1 MMTMTK
7 RIAFAAV
14 ASLAA
19 ASFVATPASAATTK
33 QKQDTCKFG
42 ADHQKLTG
50 AKRKAFMTKCMSSKN
65 DPTGPAQGAS
75 QGAAKPPTATTD
87 SKDAGGEE
95 K

>member
-1 MMTMTK
+1 MMTTTK
-7 RIAFAAV
+7 RIAFAAF
-14 ASLAA
+14 AGLAA
-19 ASFVATPASAATTK
+19 ASLIAMPASAATTK

-50 AKRKAFMTKCMSSKN
+50 AKRKAFMTKCLSSKN

-75 QGAAKPPTATTD
+75 QGAAKPAANTEDKAD
-87 SKDAGGEE
+87 DA

>member
-7 RIAFAAV
+7 RIAFAAF
-14 ASLAA
+14 AGLAA
-19 ASFVATPASAATTK
+19 ASLIAMPASAAATK

-50 AKRKAFMTKCMSSKN
+50 AKRKAFMTKCLSSKN
-65 DPTGPAQGAS
+65 DPTGPAQGTS
-75 QGAAKPPTATTD
+75 QGAAKPAANTEDKAD
-87 SKDAGGEE
+87 DA